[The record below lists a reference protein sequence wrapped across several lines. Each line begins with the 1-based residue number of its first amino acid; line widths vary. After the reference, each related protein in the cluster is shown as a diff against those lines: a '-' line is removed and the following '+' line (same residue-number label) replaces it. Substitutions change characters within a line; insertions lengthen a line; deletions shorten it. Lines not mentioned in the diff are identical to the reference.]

1 MITCPRCHFHFVPSP
16 AVRSEDAFS
25 LFHVYRDAYA
35 RARGKNNV
43 DAKNE
48 LCVKYGVAIEY
59 EPGVFRPPSWPGLF
73 VEVDGWIHFR
83 KSTLAYTKDEMHDL
97 IEATMVAIVDAG
109 GEIPMGGAA

>member
-1 MITCPRCHFHFVPSP
+1 M
-16 AVRSEDAFS
+16 
-25 LFHVYRDAYA
+25 RDAYA
-35 RARGKNNV
+35 KARGINNV
-43 DAKNE
+43 AAKNE
-48 LCVKYGVAIEY
+48 LCVKYGIAIEY

>member
-16 AVRSEDAFS
+16 AVRSEDSFE

-35 RARGKNNV
+35 RARGINNI

-59 EPGVFRPPSWPGLF
+59 EPGKFVPPKWPGLF
-73 VEVDGWIHFR
+73 VEVDDWIHFR
-83 KSTLAYTKDEMHDL
+83 KSTLAYTKEEMARL
-97 IEATMVAIVDAG
+97 IDATALAIIEAG
-109 GEIPMGGAA
+109 GEVPA